1 MVNNLSEPL
10 FPRVNKEDYNTH
22 FVNLLGIS
30 NEIMY
35 VKYLTKCLASSKHST
50 NGRRVDMVIIVVIK
64 YKSINQ
70 SGKVLVKL

>member
-10 FPRVNKEDYNTH
+10 FPRVSKEDYNIH

-30 NEIMY
+30 SEIMY
-35 VKYLTKCLASSKHST
+35 VKYLTKYLASSKHST